1 MCSKCVFLE
10 ASLVNPEI
18 KRGDKLSPLDI
29 VCVALLTLGTYNPNS
44 IRGGGGKNDK
54 KNISTNI

>member
-29 VCVALLTLGTYNPNS
+29 VCVALLTLVLITL
-44 IRGGGGKNDK
+44 IVLGGGAKNDK
-54 KNISTNI
+54 QILK